1 MDRLNQDV
9 EIIRAVCH
17 SDDNALIEDNAPR
30 LLEIAASQTSEARHY
45 LRSTITPKVKEALVV
60 YLARLIP
67 DEPSIKRSECVWDA
81 RGILDE
87 LRGCD
92 VRVTLSDAEG
102 HRVYTEAYTRALLA
116 CAWRSC
122 ANGWEAAWQGRRDSW
137 YRHNTRRPGT
147 WEIEH
152 EQRPWDQ
159 LFEVARVVLCGD
171 TTEAS
176 REISRLTRIDQGY
189 LRGRDVAEVIRRVKA
204 EVTLDLWLTG
214 QVSQRYLWR
223 PDGQVSDLEW
233 TGYADQASR
242 GAARR
247 GL

>member
-1 MDRLNQDV
+1 
-9 EIIRAVCH
+9 
-17 SDDNALIEDNAPR
+17 
-30 LLEIAASQTSEARHY
+30 LLEIAASRTSEARHY

-67 DEPSIKRSECVWDA
+67 DEPSIKGSECVWDV

-92 VRVTLSDAEG
+92 VRVILSDAEG
-102 HRVYTEAYTRALLA
+102 HRVYTEAYTRVLLA

-122 ANGWEAAWQGRRDSW
+122 ANGWESAWQARRDSW

-152 EQRPWDQ
+152 ERRPWDQ
-159 LFEVARVVLCGD
+159 PFEVARIVLCGD
-171 TTEAS
+171 TAEAA
-176 REISRLTRIDQGY
+176 REISRLTRVDQGY
-189 LRGRDVAEVIRRVKA
+189 LRGRDVAAVIRRVKA

-214 QVSQRYLWR
+214 QVPQRYLWR

-233 TGYADQASR
+233 TGYADQEV
-242 GAARR
+242 RR
-247 GL
+247 VG